1 MTKATKMGFIA
12 IVAEMQLLRRRKD
25 DQAQKLNPVIAVSL
39 ILSVTFRT
47 GILISEPQSSHL

>member
-12 IVAEMQLLRRRKD
+12 IVAEMQLRRRKD